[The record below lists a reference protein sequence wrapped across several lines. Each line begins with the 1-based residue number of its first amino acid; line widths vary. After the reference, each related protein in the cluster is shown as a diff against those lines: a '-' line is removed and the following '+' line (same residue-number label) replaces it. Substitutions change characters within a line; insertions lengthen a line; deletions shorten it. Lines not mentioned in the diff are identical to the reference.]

1 MRLTKWGYYADFV
14 LYPALVLAL
23 SLHALW
29 REPSN
34 LAGDWALAV
43 LGGVVAW
50 TILEYLLHR
59 VVLHH
64 LQPFKRWHELHH
76 ARPLDLIGTPS
87 WLSAGLFLALWL
99 VLAQAT
105 EADVAGG
112 VTAGLMLG
120 YLGYVFVHCA
130 VHNRRARAG
139 SWLFDAKL
147 RHALHHH
154 AQGPCNFGVSTGLW
168 DAVFGTGGN
177 PLRRL

>member
-14 LYPALVLAL
+14 LYPALVVAL
-23 SLHALW
+23 GLHALW

-50 TILEYLLHR
+50 TFLEYLLHR

-87 WLSAGLFLALWL
+87 
-99 VLAQAT
+99 
-105 EADVAGG
+105 
-112 VTAGLMLG
+112 
-120 YLGYVFVHCA
+120 
-130 VHNRRARAG
+130 
-139 SWLFDAKL
+139 
-147 RHALHHH
+147 
-154 AQGPCNFGVSTGLW
+154 
-168 DAVFGTGGN
+168 
-177 PLRRL
+177 